1 MEGSV
6 NLNIQDGI
14 GTIEFYHP
22 QSNSLPAHILNNLAE
37 TITDKLIL
45 KLSNIQ

>member
-6 NLNIQDGI
+6 NLNIKDGI

-37 TITDKLIL
+37 TICLVV
-45 KLSNIQ
+45 